1 MSHSSF
7 EKNKKMNFRVHLDR
21 AETARRQFDRCAMQ
35 WEDERSTFVRE
46 LCRKE
51 MEHQAELKR

>member
-1 MSHSSF
+1 
-7 EKNKKMNFRVHLDR
+7 MNFRVHLDR